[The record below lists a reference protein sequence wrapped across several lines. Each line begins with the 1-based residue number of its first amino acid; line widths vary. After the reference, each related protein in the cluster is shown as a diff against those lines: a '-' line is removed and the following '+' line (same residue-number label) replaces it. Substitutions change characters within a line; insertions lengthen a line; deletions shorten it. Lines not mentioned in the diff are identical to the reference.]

1 MDAVS
6 DKSLGAVAP
15 TDPAPRPPTAT
26 VLAVLVA
33 GDPGPS
39 LDVVMAG
46 LASQDHPRLEA
57 LVVDAGIPPAA
68 AGEPTLVE
76 RVGRLLPGSTIAR
89 MEGNPGFGAAV
100 AAGLTARSGVT
111 PPSFLLLLADDVLLV
126 DTAVRRMVEHAL
138 EFNAGIVGA
147 KVLVHDGSRTLDD
160 LGASVDR
167 LGTPVPLVEPGE
179 LDQGQYDTTRDVLAV
194 SGAAVL
200 VRTDLFETLG
210 GIDPEVHGADG
221 LVELCWRARELGA
234 TVATA
239 PTAVARRVETGSRP
253 SEGRPAGGSGARRG
267 PLRGPVRGHS
277 GSSSQRARN
286 RLRMVLVC
294 HRPAQAAAA
303 AVGLLLATLVGAV
316 YGLATGRFRHA
327 TGLVGAWPWNLRRLS
342 SVRRRRRLM
351 PAPDATAS
359 AAVAR
364 LEVPHR
370 AFRRVV
376 TGRDLTGS
384 DDRSP
389 VQLRLH
395 RLWSML
401 FGPGGMAL
409 MVSAVV
415 LGFGS
420 RSLVGTGL
428 PAVGRMQ
435 PLPVDPMDLVRSW
448 WLGWRPTGTGTT
460 VVGPDGLA
468 LIGFLDGL
476 WPWGSDL
483 LWTLLVLAALPVGAV
498 GVWRLTQP
506 VGGGRSRAV
515 AVLVYLSVPLPYDAL
530 REGRLAP
537 MAAFAVVPWVVRRLV
552 GAQGVAP
559 YGIRGGEAGPGTRL
573 RGLWSEVLVTGLL
586 LAAVAAVDPMLA
598 VPVLMVLVGL
608 VLGTIL
614 AGSLAGLGR
623 LLLVTMAGVVVAGL
637 LHLPLVLE
645 LLAGRPIGSLLNPVQ
660 WPVNGVGTT
669 EMFRLDTGDFGLG
682 RVGSALLVVPVL
694 ALAVARGRHL
704 FIALRAWFVV
714 AASWSAVWILD
725 QGWWDG
731 PTPDPGVLLAPAAVG
746 LAWAAAVGVA
756 GLGSD
761 LLGEAVPAR
770 THAGAGTGV
779 GAVPATAAAGAT
791 DADPGSGLP
800 SGRSRPSGA
809 RLRWLRRGAVGV
821 AGLSLA
827 VAVLPVLGGSIDG
840 AWGTARDDLRAAVP
854 FISTGPLDGGT
865 IHGGI
870 PRVLWL
876 GDPSVL
882 PAVGIPVGD
891 DHLVYDLPGRSHPG
905 GALPSGAPIPDGLAM
920 AVTNGRPDLID
931 QWPIDLT
938 EGLASIRTSVVDA
951 MAGDT
956 SRLGARLATWGVGWV
971 VLVERSAPVP
981 QPAREVSVPDLLAGA
996 MSRQLDLERMEGI
1009 NRAVTVYRSTV
1020 VEAPLAVVRDRNR
1033 LAVPVTVTRE
1043 AFDRRVLTAS
1053 ADGSLRWAIGPDGAW
1068 GFIVDGERQSIVVSD
1083 DSGAAAAHPSVR
1095 VARGTVG
1102 VLELDGSGSRGRR
1115 TVQVLLVGVVL
1126 LLANWARAGREG
1138 RVGRAGRTGAP
1149 PIADSYG
1156 EIPANGPDGREDRP

>member
-15 TDPAPRPPTAT
+15 TDPAPRPPTPT

-46 LASQDHPRLEA
+46 LASQDYPRLEA
-57 LVVDAGIPPAA
+57 LVVDAGTPPAA
-68 AGEPTLVE
+68 TWESPLVE

-89 MEGNPGFGAAV
+89 MEAKPGFGAAV
-100 AAGLTARSGVT
+100 AAGLTARTGVT

-221 LVELCWRARELGA
+221 LVELCWRARQLGA

-731 PTPDPGVLLAPAAVG
+731 PSPEPGVLLAPAAVG

-761 LLGEAVPAR
+761 LLGEAAP
-770 THAGAGTGV
+770 AGAGPAV
-779 GAVPATAAAGAT
+779 GPRA
-791 DADPGSGLP
+791 GSGPGLP
-800 SGRSRPSGA
+800 PGADRPPEADGPSGA
-809 RLRWLRRGAVGV
+809 GWPSGAWLRRLRQGAVGV

-854 FISTGPLDGGT
+854 FIYAGPVDGGT
-865 IHGGI
+865 VHGGV

-882 PAVGIPVGD
+882 PAIGISLGD
-891 DHLVYDLPGRSHPG
+891 VYPGNGLSPEDLV
-905 GALPSGAPIPDGLAM
+905 PDGVAM
-920 AVTNGRPDLID
+920 AVTDGRPDLID
-931 QWPIDLT
+931 QWPMDRT
-938 EGLASIRTSVVDA
+938 EGLTSIRTSVVDA
-951 MAGDT
+951 IAGDT

-981 QPAREVSVPDLLAGA
+981 QPAREVAVPDLLAGA

-1126 LLANWARAGREG
+1126 LLANWARTGREG

>member
-15 TDPAPRPPTAT
+15 TDPAPRPPTPT

-57 LVVDAGIPPAA
+57 LVVDAGTPPAA
-68 AGEPTLVE
+68 TRESPLVE

-100 AAGLTARSGVT
+100 AAGLTARTGVT

-221 LVELCWRARELGA
+221 LVELCWRARQLGA

-731 PTPDPGVLLAPAAVG
+731 PSPEPGVLLAPAAVG

-761 LLGEAVPAR
+761 LLGEAAP
-770 THAGAGTGV
+770 AGAGPAV
-779 GAVPATAAAGAT
+779 GPRA
-791 DADPGSGLP
+791 GSGPGLP
-800 SGRSRPSGA
+800 PGADRPPEADGPSGA
-809 RLRWLRRGAVGV
+809 GWPSGAWLRRLRQGAVGV

-854 FISTGPLDGGT
+854 FIYAGPVDGGT
-865 IHGGI
+865 VHGGV

-882 PAVGIPVGD
+882 PAIGISLGD
-891 DHLVYDLPGRSHPG
+891 VYPGNGLSPEDLV
-905 GALPSGAPIPDGLAM
+905 PDGVAM
-920 AVTNGRPDLID
+920 AVTDGRPDLID
-931 QWPIDLT
+931 QWPMDRT
-938 EGLASIRTSVVDA
+938 EGLTSIRTSVVDA
-951 MAGDT
+951 IAGDT

-981 QPAREVSVPDLLAGA
+981 QPAREVAVPDLLAGA

-1126 LLANWARAGREG
+1126 LLANWARTGREG

>member
-15 TDPAPRPPTAT
+15 TDPAPRPPTPT

-46 LASQDHPRLEA
+46 LASQDYPRLEA
-57 LVVDAGIPPAA
+57 LVVDAGTPPAA
-68 AGEPTLVE
+68 TWESPLVE

-89 MEGNPGFGAAV
+89 MEAKPGFGAAV
-100 AAGLTARSGVT
+100 AAGLTARTGVT

-126 DTAVRRMVEHAL
+126 DTAVRRMVEYAL
-138 EFNAGIVGA
+138 ESNAGIVGA

-221 LVELCWRARELGA
+221 LVELCWRARQLGA

-389 VQLRLH
+389 FQLRLH

-731 PTPDPGVLLAPAAVG
+731 PSPEPGVLLAPAAVG

-761 LLGEAVPAR
+761 LLGEAAP
-770 THAGAGTGV
+770 AGAGPAV
-779 GAVPATAAAGAT
+779 GPRA
-791 DADPGSGLP
+791 GSGPGLP
-800 SGRSRPSGA
+800 PGADRPPEADGPSGA
-809 RLRWLRRGAVGV
+809 GWPSGAWLRRLRQGAVGV

-854 FISTGPLDGGT
+854 FIYAGPVDGGT
-865 IHGGI
+865 VHGGV

-882 PAVGIPVGD
+882 PAIGISLGD
-891 DHLVYDLPGRSHPG
+891 VYPGNGLSPEDLV
-905 GALPSGAPIPDGLAM
+905 PDGVAM
-920 AVTNGRPDLID
+920 AVTDGRPDLID
-931 QWPIDLT
+931 QWPMDRT
-938 EGLASIRTSVVDA
+938 EGLTSIRTSVVDA
-951 MAGDT
+951 IAGDT

-981 QPAREVSVPDLLAGA
+981 QPAREVAVPDLLAGA

-1126 LLANWARAGREG
+1126 LLANWARTGREG

>member
-15 TDPAPRPPTAT
+15 TDPAPRPPTPT

-46 LASQDHPRLEA
+46 LASQDYPRLEA
-57 LVVDAGIPPAA
+57 LVVDAGTPPAA
-68 AGEPTLVE
+68 TWESPLVE

-100 AAGLTARSGVT
+100 AAGLTARTGVT

-126 DTAVRRMVEHAL
+126 DTAVRRMVEYAL
-138 EFNAGIVGA
+138 ESNAGIVGA

-221 LVELCWRARELGA
+221 LVELCWRARQLGA

-731 PTPDPGVLLAPAAVG
+731 PSPEPGVLLAPAAVG

-761 LLGEAVPAR
+761 LLGEAAP
-770 THAGAGTGV
+770 AGAGPAV
-779 GAVPATAAAGAT
+779 GPRA
-791 DADPGSGLP
+791 GSGPGLP
-800 SGRSRPSGA
+800 PGADRPPEADGPSGA
-809 RLRWLRRGAVGV
+809 GWPSGAWLRRLRQGAVGV

-854 FISTGPLDGGT
+854 FIYAGPVDGGT
-865 IHGGI
+865 VHGGV

-882 PAVGIPVGD
+882 PAIGISLGD
-891 DHLVYDLPGRSHPG
+891 VYPGNGLSPEDLV
-905 GALPSGAPIPDGLAM
+905 PDGVAM
-920 AVTNGRPDLID
+920 AVTDGRPDLID
-931 QWPIDLT
+931 QWPMDRT
-938 EGLASIRTSVVDA
+938 EGLTSIRTSVVDA
-951 MAGDT
+951 IAGDT

-981 QPAREVSVPDLLAGA
+981 QPAREVAVPDLLAGA

-1126 LLANWARAGREG
+1126 LLANWARTGREG

>member
-33 GDPGPS
+33 GHPEPS

-126 DTAVRRMVEHAL
+126 DTAVRRMVERAL
-138 EFNAGIVGA
+138 ESNAGIVGA
-147 KVLVHDGSRTLDD
+147 KVLAHDGSRTLDD

-179 LDQGQYDTTRDVLAV
+179 LDQGQYDTAGDVLAV

-200 VRTDLFETLG
+200 VRTDLFEALG

-221 LVELCWRARELGA
+221 LVELCWRARLLGA
-234 TVATA
+234 AVATA
-239 PTAVARRVETGSRP
+239 PTAVARRVDTGSYPLDPSDP
-253 SEGRPAGGSGARRG
+253 SEGHAAGGSGNGTAGRR
-267 PLRGPVRGHS
+267 RPVRRRTREHPW
-277 GSSSQRARN
+277 SSSQRARN

-294 HRPAQAAAA
+294 HRPARTAA
-303 AVGLLLATLVGAV
+303 AVAGLLLATLVGAV

-351 PAPDATAS
+351 PTPDATAS
-359 AAVAR
+359 ATVAR

-389 VQLRLH
+389 IQLRLH

-468 LIGFLDGL
+468 LLGFLDGL

-483 LWTLLVLAALPVGAV
+483 LWTLVVLAALPVGAV

-530 REGRLAP
+530 RDGRLAP
-537 MAAFAVVPWVVRRLV
+537 MAAFAVLPWVVRRLV

-559 YGIRGGEAGPGTRL
+559 YGTRGGEAGPGTRL
-573 RGLWSEVLVTGLL
+573 RGLWSEVLLTGLL
-586 LAAVAAVDPMLA
+586 LGAVAAVDPMLA
-598 VPVLMVLVGL
+598 VPVAMVLAGL
-608 VLGTIL
+608 VVGTIL

-637 LHLPLVLE
+637 LQLPLVLE
-645 LLAGRPIGSLLNPVQ
+645 LLTGRSIGSLLNPVQ
-660 WPVNGVGTT
+660 WPVHGVGTM

-694 ALAVARGRHL
+694 ALVVARGRHL

-714 AASWSAVWILD
+714 AASWSAVWILN

-731 PTPDPGVLLAPAAVG
+731 PTPEPGVLLAPAAVG

-756 GLGSD
+756 GLGAD
-761 LLGEAVPAR
+761 LLVGTSGER
-770 THAGAGTGV
+770 FQ
-779 GAVPATAAAGAT
+779 
-791 DADPGSGLP
+791 
-800 SGRSRPSGA
+800 
-809 RLRWLRRGAVGV
+809 RLRQAAVGV

-854 FISTGPLDGGT
+854 FIYSGPVDGGT
-865 IHGGI
+865 IHGGV

-882 PAVGIPVGD
+882 PAVGISLGD
-891 DHLVYDLPGRSHPG
+891 DHLGGGYPGDGR
-905 GALPSGAPIPDGLAM
+905 PSGGPIPDGLAM
-920 AVTNGRPDLID
+920 AVTDGRPDLID
-931 QWPIDLT
+931 QWPMDRT
-938 EGLASIRTSVVDA
+938 EGLASIRTSVLDA

-971 VLVERSAPVP
+971 VLVERSTPVP
-981 QPAREVSVPDLLAGA
+981 QPAREVAVPDLLAGA

-1033 LAVPVTVTRE
+1033 R
-1043 AFDRRVLTAS
+1043 
-1053 ADGSLRWAIGPDGAW
+1053 
-1068 GFIVDGERQSIVVSD
+1068 
-1083 DSGAAAAHPSVR
+1083 
-1095 VARGTVG
+1095 
-1102 VLELDGSGSRGRR
+1102 
-1115 TVQVLLVGVVL
+1115 
-1126 LLANWARAGREG
+1126 
-1138 RVGRAGRTGAP
+1138 
-1149 PIADSYG
+1149 
-1156 EIPANGPDGREDRP
+1156 

>member
-15 TDPAPRPPTAT
+15 TDPAPRPPTPT

-57 LVVDAGIPPAA
+57 LVVDAGTPPAA
-68 AGEPTLVE
+68 TWESPLVE

-100 AAGLTARSGVT
+100 AAGLTARTGVT

-138 EFNAGIVGA
+138 ESNAGIVGA

-731 PTPDPGVLLAPAAVG
+731 PSPEPGVLLAPAAVG

-761 LLGEAVPAR
+761 LLGEAAP
-770 THAGAGTGV
+770 AGAGPAV
-779 GAVPATAAAGAT
+779 GPRA
-791 DADPGSGLP
+791 GSGPGLP
-800 SGRSRPSGA
+800 PGADRPPEADGPSGA
-809 RLRWLRRGAVGV
+809 GWPSGAWLRRLRQGAVGV

-854 FISTGPLDGGT
+854 FIYAGPVDGGT
-865 IHGGI
+865 VHGGV

-882 PAVGIPVGD
+882 PAIGISLGD
-891 DHLVYDLPGRSHPG
+891 VYPGNGLSPEDLV
-905 GALPSGAPIPDGLAM
+905 PDGVAM
-920 AVTNGRPDLID
+920 AVTDGRPDLID
-931 QWPIDLT
+931 QWPMDRT
-938 EGLASIRTSVVDA
+938 EGLTSIRTSVVDA
-951 MAGDT
+951 IAGDT

-981 QPAREVSVPDLLAGA
+981 QPAREVAVPDLLAGA

-1126 LLANWARAGREG
+1126 LLANWARTGREG

>member
-15 TDPAPRPPTAT
+15 TDPAPRPPTPT

-46 LASQDHPRLEA
+46 LASQDYPRLEA
-57 LVVDAGIPPAA
+57 LVVDAGTPPAA
-68 AGEPTLVE
+68 TWESPLVE

-100 AAGLTARSGVT
+100 AAGLTARTGVT

-126 DTAVRRMVEHAL
+126 DTAVRRMVEYAL
-138 EFNAGIVGA
+138 ESNAGIVGA

-221 LVELCWRARELGA
+221 LVELCWRARQLGA

-731 PTPDPGVLLAPAAVG
+731 PSPEPGVLLAPAAVG

-761 LLGEAVPAR
+761 LLGEVAP
-770 THAGAGTGV
+770 AGAGPAV
-779 GAVPATAAAGAT
+779 GPRA
-791 DADPGSGLP
+791 GSGPGLP
-800 SGRSRPSGA
+800 PGADRPPEADGPSGA
-809 RLRWLRRGAVGV
+809 GWPSGAWLRRLRQGAVGV

-854 FISTGPLDGGT
+854 FIYAGPVDGGT
-865 IHGGI
+865 VHGGV

-882 PAVGIPVGD
+882 PAIGISLGD
-891 DHLVYDLPGRSHPG
+891 VYPGNGLSPEDLV
-905 GALPSGAPIPDGLAM
+905 PDGVAM
-920 AVTNGRPDLID
+920 AVTDGRPDLID
-931 QWPIDLT
+931 QWPMDRT
-938 EGLASIRTSVVDA
+938 EGLTSIRTSVVDA
-951 MAGDT
+951 IAGDT

-981 QPAREVSVPDLLAGA
+981 QPAREVAVPDLLAGA

-1126 LLANWARAGREG
+1126 LLANWARTGREG

>member
-15 TDPAPRPPTAT
+15 TDPAPRPPTPT

-57 LVVDAGIPPAA
+57 LVVDAGTPPAA
-68 AGEPTLVE
+68 TWESPLVE

-100 AAGLTARSGVT
+100 AAGLTARTGVT

-221 LVELCWRARELGA
+221 LVELCWRARQLGA

-731 PTPDPGVLLAPAAVG
+731 PSPEPGVLLAPAAVG

-761 LLGEAVPAR
+761 LLGEAAP
-770 THAGAGTGV
+770 AGAGPAV
-779 GAVPATAAAGAT
+779 GPRA
-791 DADPGSGLP
+791 GSGPGLP
-800 SGRSRPSGA
+800 PGADRPPEADGPSGA
-809 RLRWLRRGAVGV
+809 GWPSGAWLRRLRQGAVGV

-854 FISTGPLDGGT
+854 FIYAGPVDGGT
-865 IHGGI
+865 VHGGV

-882 PAVGIPVGD
+882 PAIGISLGD
-891 DHLVYDLPGRSHPG
+891 VYPGNGLSPEDLV
-905 GALPSGAPIPDGLAM
+905 PDGVAM
-920 AVTNGRPDLID
+920 AVTDGRPDLID
-931 QWPIDLT
+931 QWPMDRT
-938 EGLASIRTSVVDA
+938 EGLTSIRTSVVDA
-951 MAGDT
+951 IAGDT

-981 QPAREVSVPDLLAGA
+981 QPAREVAVPDLLAGA

>member
-15 TDPAPRPPTAT
+15 TDPAPRPPTPT

-46 LASQDHPRLEA
+46 LASQDYPRLEA
-57 LVVDAGIPPAA
+57 LVVDAGTPPAA
-68 AGEPTLVE
+68 TWESPLVE

-100 AAGLTARSGVT
+100 AAGLTARTGVT

-126 DTAVRRMVEHAL
+126 DTAVRRMVEYAL
-138 EFNAGIVGA
+138 ESNAGIVGA

-221 LVELCWRARELGA
+221 LVELCWRARQLGA

-389 VQLRLH
+389 FQLRLH

-731 PTPDPGVLLAPAAVG
+731 PSPEPGVLLAPAAVG

-761 LLGEAVPAR
+761 LLGEVAP
-770 THAGAGTGV
+770 AGAGSAV
-779 GAVPATAAAGAT
+779 GPRA
-791 DADPGSGLP
+791 GSGPGLP
-800 SGRSRPSGA
+800 PGADRPPGADGPSGA
-809 RLRWLRRGAVGV
+809 GWPSGAWLRRLRQGAVGV

-854 FISTGPLDGGT
+854 FIYAGPVDGGT
-865 IHGGI
+865 VHGGV

-882 PAVGIPVGD
+882 PAIGISLGD
-891 DHLVYDLPGRSHPG
+891 VYPGNGLSPEDLV
-905 GALPSGAPIPDGLAM
+905 PDGVAM
-920 AVTNGRPDLID
+920 AVTDGRPDLID
-931 QWPIDLT
+931 QWPMDRT
-938 EGLASIRTSVVDA
+938 EGLTSIRTSVVDA
-951 MAGDT
+951 IAGDT

-981 QPAREVSVPDLLAGA
+981 QPAREVAVPDLLAGA

-1126 LLANWARAGREG
+1126 LLANWARTGREG

>member
-6 DKSLGAVAP
+6 DKSLDAVAP
-15 TDPAPRPPTAT
+15 TDPAPRPSTPT

-46 LASQDHPRLEA
+46 LASQDHPRLET
-57 LVVDAGIPPAA
+57 LVVDAGTPRVTT
-68 AGEPTLVE
+68 GESPLVE

-89 MEGNPGFGAAV
+89 MEGSPGFGAAV
-100 AAGLTARSGVT
+100 TAGLTSRTGVA

-138 EFNAGIVGA
+138 ESNAGIVGA
-147 KVLVHDGSRTLDD
+147 KVLAHDGSRTLDD

-167 LGTPVPLVEPGE
+167 LGTPVPLVEAGE
-179 LDQGQYDTTRDVLAV
+179 LDQGQYDTIREVLAV
-194 SGAAVL
+194 SGAVVL
-200 VRTDLFETLG
+200 VRTDLFEALG
-210 GIDPEVHGADG
+210 GIDPEVRGADG
-221 LVELCWRARELGA
+221 LVELCWRARLLGA
-234 TVATA
+234 TMATA
-239 PTAVARRVETGSRP
+239 PTAVARRVSTGPRP
-253 SEGRPAGGSGARRG
+253 SDPSHPSDGPSARGSASGSGTGESGGRRG
-267 PLRGPVRGHS
+267 PTREHS

-294 HRPAQAAAA
+294 HRPARAAGAV
-303 AVGLLLATLVGAV
+303 VGLLAATLVGAV

-327 TGLVGAWPWNLRRLS
+327 AGLVGAWPWNLRRLS
-342 SVRRRRRLM
+342 SIRRRRRIM
-351 PAPDATAS
+351 PTPEATAS
-359 AAVAR
+359 ATVAR

-370 AFRRVV
+370 AFQRVV

-389 VQLRLH
+389 SQLRLH

-420 RSLVGTGL
+420 RSLVVNGL

-448 WLGWRPTGTGTT
+448 WLGWRSTGTGTT

-468 LIGFLDGL
+468 LVGLLDGF
-476 WPWGSDL
+476 WPWGSGL
-483 LWTLLVLAALPVGAV
+483 VWTLVVLAALPVGAV

-530 REGRLAP
+530 RDGRLAP
-537 MAAFAVVPWVVRRLV
+537 MVAFAVLPWVVRRLV

-559 YGIRGGEAGPGTRL
+559 YGTRGGEAGPGTRR

-608 VLGTIL
+608 VVGTIL

-623 LLLVTMAGVVVAGL
+623 LVVVTTAGVTVAGL

-645 LLAGRPIGSLLNPVQ
+645 LVGGRPVGSLLNPIH
-660 WPVNGVGTT
+660 WPVHGVGTM

-682 RVGSALLVVPVL
+682 RVGFALLVVPVL
-694 ALAVARGRHL
+694 ALVVARGRHL

-731 PTPDPGVLLAPAAVG
+731 PSPEPGVLLAPAAVG

-761 LLGEAVPAR
+761 LLGEAAS
-770 THAGAGTGV
+770 AGAGPAV
-779 GAVPATAAAGAT
+779 GPRA
-791 DADPGSGLP
+791 GSGPGLP
-800 SGRSRPSGA
+800 PGADRPPEADGPSGA
-809 RLRWLRRGAVGV
+809 GWPSGAWLRRLRQGAVGV

-840 AWGTARDDLRAAVP
+840 SWGTARDDLRAAVP
-854 FISTGPLDGGT
+854 FIYAGPVDGGT
-865 IHGGI
+865 VHGGV

-882 PAVGIPVGD
+882 PAIGISLGD
-891 DHLVYDLPGRSHPG
+891 VYPGNGLSPEDLV
-905 GALPSGAPIPDGLAM
+905 PDGVAM
-920 AVTNGRPDLID
+920 AVTDGRPDLID
-931 QWPIDLT
+931 QWPMDRT
-938 EGLASIRTSVVDA
+938 EGLTSIRTSVVDA
-951 MAGDT
+951 IAGDT

-981 QPAREVSVPDLLAGA
+981 QPAREVAVPDLLAGA

-1033 LAVPVTVTRE
+1033 RAVPVTVTRE

-1102 VLELDGSGSRGRR
+1102 VLELDGSGPRGRR

-1126 LLANWARAGREG
+1126 LLANWARTGREG

>member
-15 TDPAPRPPTAT
+15 TDPAPRPPTPT

-46 LASQDHPRLEA
+46 LASQDYPRLEA
-57 LVVDAGIPPAA
+57 LVVDAGTPPAA
-68 AGEPTLVE
+68 TWESPLVE

-100 AAGLTARSGVT
+100 AAGLTARTGVT
-111 PPSFLLLLADDVLLV
+111 PPTFLLLLADDVLLV

-221 LVELCWRARELGA
+221 LVELCWRARQLGA

-731 PTPDPGVLLAPAAVG
+731 PSPEPGVLLAPAAVG

-761 LLGEAVPAR
+761 LLGEVAP
-770 THAGAGTGV
+770 AGAGPAV
-779 GAVPATAAAGAT
+779 GPRA
-791 DADPGSGLP
+791 GSGPGLP
-800 SGRSRPSGA
+800 PGADRPPEADGPSGA
-809 RLRWLRRGAVGV
+809 GWPSGAWLRRLRQGAVGV

-854 FISTGPLDGGT
+854 FIYAGPVDGGT
-865 IHGGI
+865 VHGGV

-882 PAVGIPVGD
+882 PAIGISLGD
-891 DHLVYDLPGRSHPG
+891 VYPGNGLSPEDLV
-905 GALPSGAPIPDGLAM
+905 PDGVAM
-920 AVTNGRPDLID
+920 AVTDGRPDLID
-931 QWPIDLT
+931 QWPMDRT
-938 EGLASIRTSVVDA
+938 EGLTSIRTSVVDA
-951 MAGDT
+951 IAGDT

-981 QPAREVSVPDLLAGA
+981 QPAREVAVPDLLAGA

>member
-15 TDPAPRPPTAT
+15 TDPAPRPPTPT

-46 LASQDHPRLEA
+46 LASQDYPRLEA
-57 LVVDAGIPPAA
+57 LVVDAGTPPAA
-68 AGEPTLVE
+68 TWESPLVE

-89 MEGNPGFGAAV
+89 MEANPGFGAAV
-100 AAGLTARSGVT
+100 AAGLTARTGVT

-221 LVELCWRARELGA
+221 LVELCWRARQLGA

-731 PTPDPGVLLAPAAVG
+731 PSPEPGVLLAPAAVG

-761 LLGEAVPAR
+761 LLGEAAP
-770 THAGAGTGV
+770 AGAGPAV
-779 GAVPATAAAGAT
+779 GPRA
-791 DADPGSGLP
+791 GSGPGLP
-800 SGRSRPSGA
+800 PGADRPPEADGPSGA
-809 RLRWLRRGAVGV
+809 GWPSGAWLRRLRQGAVGV

-854 FISTGPLDGGT
+854 FIYAGPVDGGT
-865 IHGGI
+865 VHGGV

-882 PAVGIPVGD
+882 PAIGISLGD
-891 DHLVYDLPGRSHPG
+891 VYPGNGLSPEDLV
-905 GALPSGAPIPDGLAM
+905 PDGVAM
-920 AVTNGRPDLID
+920 AVTDGRPDLID
-931 QWPIDLT
+931 QWPMDRT
-938 EGLASIRTSVVDA
+938 EGLTSIRTSVVDA
-951 MAGDT
+951 IAGDT

-981 QPAREVSVPDLLAGA
+981 QPAREVAVPDLLAGA

-1126 LLANWARAGREG
+1126 LLANWARTGREG

>member
-15 TDPAPRPPTAT
+15 TDPAPRPPTPT

-57 LVVDAGIPPAA
+57 LVVDAGTPPAA
-68 AGEPTLVE
+68 TWESPLVE

-100 AAGLTARSGVT
+100 AAGLTARTGVT
-111 PPSFLLLLADDVLLV
+111 PPTFLLLLADDVLLV

-731 PTPDPGVLLAPAAVG
+731 PSPEPGVLLAPAAVG

-761 LLGEAVPAR
+761 LLGEVAP
-770 THAGAGTGV
+770 AGAGSAV
-779 GAVPATAAAGAT
+779 GPRA
-791 DADPGSGLP
+791 GSGPGLP
-800 SGRSRPSGA
+800 PGADRLPEADGPSGA
-809 RLRWLRRGAVGV
+809 GWPSGAWLRRLRQGAVGV

-854 FISTGPLDGGT
+854 FIYAGPVDGGT
-865 IHGGI
+865 VHGGV

-882 PAVGIPVGD
+882 PAIGISLGD
-891 DHLVYDLPGRSHPG
+891 VYPGNGLSPEDLV
-905 GALPSGAPIPDGLAM
+905 PDGVAM
-920 AVTNGRPDLID
+920 AVTDGRPDLID
-931 QWPIDLT
+931 QWPMDRT
-938 EGLASIRTSVVDA
+938 EGLTSIRTSVVDA
-951 MAGDT
+951 IAGDT

-981 QPAREVSVPDLLAGA
+981 QPAREVAVPDLLAGA

>member
-1 MDAVS
+1 
-6 DKSLGAVAP
+6 
-15 TDPAPRPPTAT
+15 
-26 VLAVLVA
+26 
-33 GDPGPS
+33 
-39 LDVVMAG
+39 
-46 LASQDHPRLEA
+46 
-57 LVVDAGIPPAA
+57 
-68 AGEPTLVE
+68 
-76 RVGRLLPGSTIAR
+76 
-89 MEGNPGFGAAV
+89 
-100 AAGLTARSGVT
+100 
-111 PPSFLLLLADDVLLV
+111 
-126 DTAVRRMVEHAL
+126 
-138 EFNAGIVGA
+138 
-147 KVLVHDGSRTLDD
+147 
-160 LGASVDR
+160 
-167 LGTPVPLVEPGE
+167 
-179 LDQGQYDTTRDVLAV
+179 
-194 SGAAVL
+194 
-200 VRTDLFETLG
+200 
-210 GIDPEVHGADG
+210 
-221 LVELCWRARELGA
+221 
-234 TVATA
+234 
-239 PTAVARRVETGSRP
+239 
-253 SEGRPAGGSGARRG
+253 
-267 PLRGPVRGHS
+267 
-277 GSSSQRARN
+277 
-286 RLRMVLVC
+286 MVLVC
-294 HRPAQAAAA
+294 HQPAQAAAGV
-303 AVGLLLATLVGAV
+303 VGLLLATLVGAV

-370 AFRRVV
+370 AFLRVV

-483 LWTLLVLAALPVGAV
+483 LWILVVLAALPVGAV

-598 VPVLMVLVGL
+598 VPVVMVLVGL

-660 WPVNGVGTT
+660 WPVHGVGTM

-694 ALAVARGRHL
+694 ALVVARGRHL

-714 AASWSAVWILD
+714 AASWSVVWILD

-731 PTPDPGVLLAPAAVG
+731 PSPEPGVLLAPAAVG

-761 LLGEAVPAR
+761 LLGEVAP
-770 THAGAGTGV
+770 AGAGPAV
-779 GAVPATAAAGAT
+779 GPRA
-791 DADPGSGLP
+791 GSGPGLP
-800 SGRSRPSGA
+800 PGADRPPEADGPSGA
-809 RLRWLRRGAVGV
+809 GGPSGAWLRRLRQGAVGV

-854 FISTGPLDGGT
+854 FIYAGPVDGGT
-865 IHGGI
+865 IHGGV

-882 PAVGIPVGD
+882 PAVGTSLGD
-891 DHLVYDLPGRSHPG
+891 DHLGDVYPGNGLSPEDL
-905 GALPSGAPIPDGLAM
+905 LPDGVAM
-920 AVTNGRPDLID
+920 AVTDGRPDLID
-931 QWPIDLT
+931 QWPMDRT

-981 QPAREVSVPDLLAGA
+981 QPAREVAVPDLLAGA

-1033 LAVPVTVTRE
+1033 RAVPVTVTRE

-1068 GFIVDGERQSIVVSD
+1068 GFIVDGDRQSIVVSD

-1126 LLANWARAGREG
+1126 LLASWARTAREG
-1138 RVGRAGRTGAP
+1138 RVGRAGRTGAL
-1149 PIADSYG
+1149 PIADAYG

>member
-15 TDPAPRPPTAT
+15 TDPAPRPPTPT

-57 LVVDAGIPPAA
+57 LVVDAGTPPAA
-68 AGEPTLVE
+68 TWESPLVE

-89 MEGNPGFGAAV
+89 MEENPGFGAAV
-100 AAGLTARSGVT
+100 AAGLTARTGVT

-221 LVELCWRARELGA
+221 LVELCWRARQLGA

-731 PTPDPGVLLAPAAVG
+731 PSPEPGVLLAPAAVG

-761 LLGEAVPAR
+761 LLGEVAP
-770 THAGAGTGV
+770 AGAGPAV
-779 GAVPATAAAGAT
+779 GPRA
-791 DADPGSGLP
+791 GSGPGLP
-800 SGRSRPSGA
+800 PGADRPPEADGPSGA
-809 RLRWLRRGAVGV
+809 GWPSGAWLRRLRQGAVGV

-854 FISTGPLDGGT
+854 FIYAGPVDGGT
-865 IHGGI
+865 VHGGV

-882 PAVGIPVGD
+882 PAIGISLGD
-891 DHLVYDLPGRSHPG
+891 VYPGNGLSPEDLV
-905 GALPSGAPIPDGLAM
+905 PDGVAM
-920 AVTNGRPDLID
+920 AVTDGRPDLID
-931 QWPIDLT
+931 QWPMDRT
-938 EGLASIRTSVVDA
+938 EGLTSIRTSVVDA
-951 MAGDT
+951 IAGDT

-981 QPAREVSVPDLLAGA
+981 QPAREVAVPDLLAGA

-1126 LLANWARAGREG
+1126 LLANWARTGREG

>member
-6 DKSLGAVAP
+6 DQSLEAVAP
-15 TDPAPRPPTAT
+15 AAPAPRPPTAT
-26 VLAVLVA
+26 VVAVLVA
-33 GDPGPS
+33 SHPGPS

-46 LASQDHPRLEA
+46 LAAQDQPSLEV
-57 LVVDAGIPPAA
+57 LVVDVGVAGSLEAPDASA
-68 AGEPTLVE
+68 VGGSALVE

-89 MEGNPGFGAAV
+89 MEGRPGFGAAV
-100 AAGLTARSGVT
+100 AAGLTARPGVT
-111 PPSFLLLLADDVLLV
+111 PPRFLLLLADDVLLV
-126 DTAVRRMVEHAL
+126 DTAVRRMVEHAV
-138 EFNAGIVGA
+138 ESNAGIVGA
-147 KVLVHDGSRTLDD
+147 KVLAHDGSRTLDD

-167 LGTPVPLVEPGE
+167 LGTPVPLVEPEE
-179 LDQGQYDTTRDVLAV
+179 LDQGQYDTGHEVLAV

-200 VRTDLFETLG
+200 VRTDLFEALG

-221 LVELCWRARELGA
+221 LVELCWRARLLGA

-239 PTAVARRVETGSRP
+239 STAAARRVDTATGSSYLAEVP
-253 SEGRPAGGSGARRG
+253 PDGGSGGRAG
-267 PLRGPVRGHS
+267 SRGPVRGRVRENP
-277 GSSSQRARN
+277 GSSRHRSRN

-294 HRPAQAAAA
+294 HRPAQVAA
-303 AVGLLLATLVGAV
+303 AVVGLLAATLVGAL
-316 YGLATGRFRHA
+316 YGVATGRFRHA
-327 TGLVGAWPWNLRRLS
+327 VGLVGAWPWNLRRLS
-342 SVRRRRRLM
+342 SVRRRRALM
-351 PAPDATAS
+351 PRHDGP
-359 AAVAR
+359 AAAVVAR

-389 VQLRLH
+389 GQMRLH

-435 PLPVDPMDLVRSW
+435 PLPADPMDLVRSW

-468 LIGFLDGL
+468 VIGLLDGL

-483 LWTLLVLAALPVGAV
+483 LWVLVVLAALPVGAV

-573 RGLWSEVLVTGLL
+573 RGLWSEVLLTGLL
-586 LAAVAAVDPMLA
+586 LGAVAAVDPMLA
-598 VPVLMVLVGL
+598 VPVAMVLAGL
-608 VLGTIL
+608 VVGTIL

-637 LHLPLVLE
+637 LQLPLVLE
-645 LLAGRPIGSLLNPVQ
+645 LLTGRSIGSLLNPVQ
-660 WPVNGVGTT
+660 WPVHGVGTM

-694 ALAVARGRHL
+694 ALVVARGRHL

-714 AASWSAVWILD
+714 AASWSAVWILN

-731 PTPDPGVLLAPAAVG
+731 PTPEPGVLLAPAAVG

-756 GLGSD
+756 GLGAD
-761 LLGEAVPAR
+761 LLVGTSGER
-770 THAGAGTGV
+770 FQ
-779 GAVPATAAAGAT
+779 
-791 DADPGSGLP
+791 
-800 SGRSRPSGA
+800 
-809 RLRWLRRGAVGV
+809 RLRQAAVGV

-854 FISTGPLDGGT
+854 FIYSGPVDGGT
-865 IHGGI
+865 IHGGV

-882 PAVGIPVGD
+882 PAVGISLGD
-891 DHLVYDLPGRSHPG
+891 DHLGGGYPGDGR
-905 GALPSGAPIPDGLAM
+905 PSGGPIPDGLAM
-920 AVTNGRPDLID
+920 AVTDGRPDLID
-931 QWPIDLT
+931 QWPMDRT
-938 EGLASIRTSVVDA
+938 EGLASIRTSVLDA

-971 VLVERSAPVP
+971 VLVERSTPVP
-981 QPAREVSVPDLLAGA
+981 QPAREVAVPDLLAGA

-1033 LAVPVTVTRE
+1033 RAVPVTVTRE
-1043 AFDRRVLTAS
+1043 AFDRRTLTAS

-1068 GFIVDGERQSIVVSD
+1068 SLIVDGGRQSPVVAD
-1083 DSGAAAAHPSVR
+1083 EPGATAVHQSVR

-1102 VLELDGSGSRGRR
+1102 ILQLDGSGTRARR
-1115 TVQVLLVGVVL
+1115 TIQLVLVGLVL
-1126 LLANWARAGREG
+1126 LLASWARTAREG
-1138 RVGRAGRTGAP
+1138 RL
-1149 PIADSYG
+1149 
-1156 EIPANGPDGREDRP
+1156 

>member
-1 MDAVS
+1 VDAVS

-33 GDPGPS
+33 GHPEPS

-126 DTAVRRMVEHAL
+126 DTAVRRMVERAL
-138 EFNAGIVGA
+138 ESNAGIVGA
-147 KVLVHDGSRTLDD
+147 KVLAHDGSRTLDD

-179 LDQGQYDTTRDVLAV
+179 LDQGQYDTAGDVLAV

-200 VRTDLFETLG
+200 VRTDLFEALG

-221 LVELCWRARELGA
+221 LVELCWRARLLGA
-234 TVATA
+234 AVATA
-239 PTAVARRVETGSRP
+239 PTAVARRVDTGSYPLDPSDP
-253 SEGRPAGGSGARRG
+253 SEGHAAGGSGNGTAGRR
-267 PLRGPVRGHS
+267 RPVRRRTREHPW
-277 GSSSQRARN
+277 SSSQRARN

-294 HRPAQAAAA
+294 HRPARTAA
-303 AVGLLLATLVGAV
+303 AVAGLLLATLVGAV

-351 PAPDATAS
+351 PTPDATAS
-359 AAVAR
+359 ATVAR

-389 VQLRLH
+389 IQLRLH

-468 LIGFLDGL
+468 LLGFLDGL

-483 LWTLLVLAALPVGAV
+483 LWTLVVLAALPVGAV

-530 REGRLAP
+530 RDGRLAP
-537 MAAFAVVPWVVRRLV
+537 MAAFAVLPWVVRRLV

-559 YGIRGGEAGPGTRL
+559 YGTRGGEAGPGTRL
-573 RGLWSEVLVTGLL
+573 RGLWSEVLLTGLL
-586 LAAVAAVDPMLA
+586 LGAVAAVDPMLA
-598 VPVLMVLVGL
+598 VPVAMVLAGL
-608 VLGTIL
+608 VVGTIL

-637 LHLPLVLE
+637 LQLPLVLE
-645 LLAGRPIGSLLNPVQ
+645 LLTGRSIGSLLNPVQ
-660 WPVNGVGTT
+660 WPVHGVGTM

-694 ALAVARGRHL
+694 ALVVARGRHL

-714 AASWSAVWILD
+714 AASWSAVWILN

-731 PTPDPGVLLAPAAVG
+731 PTPEPGVLLAPAAVG

-756 GLGSD
+756 GLGAD
-761 LLGEAVPAR
+761 LLVGTSGER
-770 THAGAGTGV
+770 FQ
-779 GAVPATAAAGAT
+779 
-791 DADPGSGLP
+791 
-800 SGRSRPSGA
+800 
-809 RLRWLRRGAVGV
+809 RLRQAAVGV

-854 FISTGPLDGGT
+854 FIYSGPVDGGT
-865 IHGGI
+865 IHGGV

-882 PAVGIPVGD
+882 PAVGISLGD
-891 DHLVYDLPGRSHPG
+891 DHLGGGYPGDGR
-905 GALPSGAPIPDGLAM
+905 PSGGPIPDGLAM
-920 AVTNGRPDLID
+920 AVTDGRPDLID
-931 QWPIDLT
+931 QWPMDRT
-938 EGLASIRTSVVDA
+938 EGLASIRTSVLDA

-971 VLVERSAPVP
+971 VLVERSTPVP
-981 QPAREVSVPDLLAGA
+981 QPAREVAVPDLLAGA

-1033 LAVPVTVTRE
+1033 RAVPVTVTRE
-1043 AFDRRVLTAS
+1043 AFDRRVLAAS

-1068 GFIVDGERQSIVVSD
+1068 GFIVDGVRQPLVAPD
-1083 DSGAAAAHPSVR
+1083 DIGAAAVHPSVR

-1115 TVQVLLVGVVL
+1115 TLQVILVGVVL
-1126 LLANWARAGREG
+1126 LLASWARTARQGR
-1138 RVGRAGRTGAP
+1138 P
-1149 PIADSYG
+1149 
-1156 EIPANGPDGREDRP
+1156 

>member
-33 GDPGPS
+33 GHPEPS

-126 DTAVRRMVEHAL
+126 DTAVRRMVERAL
-138 EFNAGIVGA
+138 ESNAGIVGA
-147 KVLVHDGSRTLDD
+147 KVLAHDGSRTLDD

-179 LDQGQYDTTRDVLAV
+179 LDQGQYDTAGDVLAV

-200 VRTDLFETLG
+200 VRTDLFEALG

-221 LVELCWRARELGA
+221 LVELCWRARLLGA
-234 TVATA
+234 AVATA
-239 PTAVARRVETGSRP
+239 PTAVARRVDTGSYPLDPSDP
-253 SEGRPAGGSGARRG
+253 SEGHAAGGSGNGTAGRR
-267 PLRGPVRGHS
+267 RPVRRRTREHPW
-277 GSSSQRARN
+277 SSSQRARN

-294 HRPAQAAAA
+294 HRPARTAA
-303 AVGLLLATLVGAV
+303 AVAGLLLATLVGAV

-351 PAPDATAS
+351 PTPDATAS
-359 AAVAR
+359 ATVAR

-389 VQLRLH
+389 IQLRLH

-468 LIGFLDGL
+468 LLGFLDGL

-483 LWTLLVLAALPVGAV
+483 LWTLVVLAALPVGAV

-530 REGRLAP
+530 RDGRLAP
-537 MAAFAVVPWVVRRLV
+537 MAAFAVLPWVVRRLV

-559 YGIRGGEAGPGTRL
+559 YGTRGGEAGPGTRL
-573 RGLWSEVLVTGLL
+573 RGLWSEVLLTGLL
-586 LAAVAAVDPMLA
+586 LGAVAAVDPMLA
-598 VPVLMVLVGL
+598 VPVAMVLAGL
-608 VLGTIL
+608 VVGTIL

-637 LHLPLVLE
+637 LQLPLVLE
-645 LLAGRPIGSLLNPVQ
+645 LLTGRSIGSLLNPVQ
-660 WPVNGVGTT
+660 WPVHGVGTM

-694 ALAVARGRHL
+694 ALVVARGRHL

-714 AASWSAVWILD
+714 AASWSAVWILN

-731 PTPDPGVLLAPAAVG
+731 PTPEPGVLLAPAAVG

-756 GLGSD
+756 GLGAD
-761 LLGEAVPAR
+761 LLVGTSGER
-770 THAGAGTGV
+770 FQ
-779 GAVPATAAAGAT
+779 
-791 DADPGSGLP
+791 
-800 SGRSRPSGA
+800 
-809 RLRWLRRGAVGV
+809 RLRQAAVGV

-854 FISTGPLDGGT
+854 FIYSGPVDGGT
-865 IHGGI
+865 IHGGV

-882 PAVGIPVGD
+882 PAVGISLGD
-891 DHLVYDLPGRSHPG
+891 DHLGGGYPGDGR
-905 GALPSGAPIPDGLAM
+905 PSGGPIPDGLAM
-920 AVTNGRPDLID
+920 AVTDGRPDLID
-931 QWPIDLT
+931 QWPMDRT
-938 EGLASIRTSVVDA
+938 EGLASIRTSVLDA

-971 VLVERSAPVP
+971 VLVERSTPVP
-981 QPAREVSVPDLLAGA
+981 QPAREVAVPDLLAGA

-1033 LAVPVTVTRE
+1033 RAVPVTVTRE
-1043 AFDRRVLTAS
+1043 AFDRRVLAAS

-1068 GFIVDGERQSIVVSD
+1068 GFIVDGVRQPLVAPD
-1083 DSGAAAAHPSVR
+1083 DIGAAAVHPSVR

-1115 TVQVLLVGVVL
+1115 TLQVILVGVVL
-1126 LLANWARAGREG
+1126 LLASWARTARQGR
-1138 RVGRAGRTGAP
+1138 P
-1149 PIADSYG
+1149 
-1156 EIPANGPDGREDRP
+1156 